1 MKQLYREERL
11 MLEAEGYRLP
21 AVLALP
27 QGGEVKWRIVLLPGS
42 MANDVDGNYPG
53 TPMKPHLYADLARQ
67 LAEKGH
73 AVLRYAKYGAGTGAE
88 IVDEQRVG
96 AHPLFARQRYIAE
109 AAIRKLREMVPR
121 AKGLA
126 VAGHSEGS
134 VHGMMVAQQAELGV
148 DAFISLSGPALRYMD
163 LFIHKAQEMA
173 KEQGEIIDFGA
184 FKVNAT
190 HYIRAFELMRAGKP
204 FTEDIKAD
212 PTMEFFVKSWDNDT
226 PQAREGQ
233 QYMRDYD
240 AVDPCIEITKVPCPV
255 LVVQG
260 GMDESGVHAD
270 NGERLYQARHAIYP
284 ATTQL
289 AFFSDLQHF
298 YKPVSPGTT
307 WQEAQV
313 MDGETDKRVGEA
325 ISVWLDGLKEERE
338 S

>member
-1 MKQLYREERL
+1 MEQPYQEEHL
-11 MLEAEGYRLP
+11 ALEAEGYRLP
-21 AVLALP
+21 AALTLP
-27 QGGEVKWRIVLLPGS
+27 QGEKVKWRIVLLPGS
-42 MANDVDGNYPG
+42 MSNDVDGNYPG
-53 TPMKPHLYADLARQ
+53 TLMKPHLYADLARQ
-67 LAEKGH
+67 LAGRGH

-88 IVDEQRVG
+88 MVDEKRVV
-96 AHPLFARQRYIAE
+96 AHRIFPRQRYIAE
-109 AAIRKLREMVPR
+109 AAVKKLREMVPQ

-134 VHGMMVAQQAELGV
+134 VHGMMIAQQSEMGV

-190 HYIRAFELMRAGKP
+190 NYIHAFELMRARKP

-212 PTMEFFVKSWDNDT
+212 PTMEFLVKSWDSDN
-226 PQAREGQ
+226 PQAHEGQ

-240 AVDPCIEITKVPCPV
+240 AVDPCIEIAKVACPV

-270 NGERLYQARHAIYP
+270 NGERLYQVRHAVHP
-284 ATTQL
+284 ETTQL
-289 AFFSDLQHF
+289 AFFPDLQHF
-298 YKPVSPGTT
+298 YKHVVPGIT
-307 WQEAQV
+307 WQEAMAV
-313 MDGETDKRVGEA
+313 DAETDRRVSEVMSA
-325 ISVWLDGLKEERE
+325 WLDGLRE
-338 S
+338 